1 MSARPAYYNQVFNK
15 RFGKTVQ
22 ENLMNKWWLLLII
35 SCLVGA
41 GFIISGIRQAQS
53 RDSAPLPNNPERIV
67 SLAPNLTEILF
78 ALGLED
84 KIVAVTL
91 HCDYPPA
98 AQQKTKIGTFWQPNI
113 EAIIAS
119 KPDLVVTL
127 QTEQQKTIADS
138 LSRMG
143 YKVLALKIE
152 NLDDLFVAI
161 EQIGTATGYN
171 QRANKLAG
179 NIRNRLDG
187 QRAKLSLL
195 DKVRVLWVVQAE
207 PLRIVGRNTFI
218 NEMIEL
224 AGGENCIGPTLSRF
238 PQIGS
243 EEILTSGVEVIIQSA
258 MGKEDIDRQQ
268 QSARVFWSKWP
279 NLPAV
284 KNNRIY
290 VIESDTVLRLGP
302 RLPEGVDLIAYYL
315 HGNALTPT
323 NDTTK

>member
-1 MSARPAYYNQVFNK
+1 MRK
-15 RFGKTVQ
+15 
-22 ENLMNKWWLLLII
+22 LWLLSII
-35 SCLVGA
+35 AFA
-41 GFIISGIRQAQS
+41 GLATFTIVSYNHNQDKVYESNAA
-53 RDSAPLPNNPERIV
+53 DSSNKPERIV

-78 ALGLED
+78 ALGLDE
-84 KIVAVTL
+84 KIIAVSSDS
-91 HCDYPPA
+91 DYPADA
-98 AQQKTKIGTFWQPNI
+98 ANKKRIGTFWQPNI

-127 QTEQQKTIADS
+127 QTEQQKAIADS
-138 LSRMG
+138 LNRMG

-152 NLDDLFVAI
+152 KLDDLFVAI
-161 EQIGTATGYN
+161 ERIGTATGHN
-171 QRANKLAG
+171 QRSDKLIS
-179 NIRNRLDG
+179 NIRSRLDG
-187 QRAKLSLL
+187 LRSKFSLQ
-195 DKVRVLWVVQAE
+195 DKVKVLWVVQAE

-243 EEILTSGVEVIIQSA
+243 EEILTSDVEVIIQSA
-258 MGKEDIDRQQ
+258 MGQDNIDRQQ
-268 QSARVFWSKWP
+268 QAAQIFWNKWS

-302 RLPEGVDLIAYYL
+302 RLPEGVGLIAHYL
-315 HGNALTPT
+315 HGKSLTQT